1 MRTRSKPRVTRRR
14 KFLPEDRPTK
24 LQRCMVKFAT
34 WELIN
39 KLAGDWGVGAGIDA
53 LAEMAELLMQR
64 EREQIATVNLSSG
77 RNQVTL
83 EMYR

>member
-1 MRTRSKPRVTRRR
+1 MRTRSKPRITRRR

-24 LQRCMVKFAT
+24 LQRCMVKYAT
-34 WELIN
+34 WKLIQN
-39 KLAGDWGVGAGIDA
+39 LAGSWGMGAGVDA

-64 EREQIATVNLSSG
+64 EREETADVKLSTG

-83 EMYR
+83 ETYP

>member
-1 MRTRSKPRVTRRR
+1 MRARGKPRITRRR

-34 WELIN
+34 WELIT

-64 EREQIATVNLSSG
+64 EREKTASVNLSSG
-77 RNQVTL
+77 INQVTL
-83 EMYR
+83 EMYP